1 MASRRRTPRSGAK
14 RVTTAPRKRPEK
26 APRKSVLRKPVF
38 KKPVLKKSVVKKP
51 AVRRVARAPAGQQ
64 SVVEAVLATFAHEV
78 RTPLTGILA
87 ISELLATSEL
97 GERERRWVDTIKA
110 NADHLAALATL
121 FVDAARS
128 RSAGLN
134 LRKDFFDLRVLTRAA
149 ADSLSGR
156 VAAKGLKATIDLEDG
171 LPAFVIGDAVRLRAA
186 LENLIDNA
194 VKFTSAGSIAFGAGL
209 ARISKGR
216 ATVRFTVADAG
227 IGVSVAE
234 IKRLFRPFSQA
245 NISIAQRFGGAGL
258 GLSSV
263 RQLAR
268 AMGGDVTAAPR
279 KGGGTVFTMS
289 ASFPLASGTETTAA
303 DSEDAAQDAP
313 AALRILSVEDNPF
326 GRVVL
331 NAILN
336 ELGHQTEFVGLGESA
351 NERLAQGG
359 FDVVLMDMVLPGING
374 VEAIRR
380 IRAEPAP
387 HGEIAIVGLSGRDE
401 DAKAALAAGAD
412 AFILKPVSP
421 RTLAQVL
428 AEVVRAHSHAA
439 GAVSSS

>member
-1 MASRRRTPRSGAK
+1 MASKRRISRSGAK
-14 RVTTAPRKRPEK
+14 RVTAAPRKRPAK
-26 APRKSVLRKPVF
+26 TGAKSVAKGVRGAQALR
-38 KKPVLKKSVVKKP
+38 
-51 AVRRVARAPAGQQ
+51 QQ

-87 ISELLATSEL
+87 ISDLLATSEL
-97 GERERRWVDTIKA
+97 GERERQWVDTIKA
-110 NADHLAALATL
+110 NAEHLAALATL

-128 RSAGLN
+128 HSAGLS
-134 LRKDFFDLRVLTRAA
+134 LRKDFFDLRALTRAT

-156 VAAKGLKATIDLEDG
+156 AAAKGLQAKVELADD
-171 LPAFVIGDAVRLRAA
+171 LPAFVIGDTVRLRAA
-186 LENLIDNA
+186 LENMVDNA
-194 VKFTSAGSIAFGAGL
+194 VKFTSSGNIAFGAAL
-209 ARISKGR
+209 AGVAKGR
-216 ATVRFTVADAG
+216 ATIRFTVADSG

-268 AMGGDVTAAPR
+268 AMGGDVTVSPR
-279 KGGGTVFTMS
+279 KGGGTVFAMT
-289 ASFPLASGTETTAA
+289 ASFPLASGSDDAA
-303 DSEDAAQDAP
+303 GDEDAAP
-313 AALRILSVEDNPF
+313 AASPSLRILSVEDNPF

-336 ELGHQTEFVGLGESA
+336 ELGHQTEFIGLGENA
-351 NERLAQGG
+351 NERLAQGE

-380 IRAEPAP
+380 IRMLGAP
-387 HGEIAIVGLSGRDE
+387 HSGVAIVGLSGRDE
-401 DAKAALAAGAD
+401 DEQAALAAGAD

-428 AEVVRAHSHAA
+428 AKVVRAGPRVA
-439 GAVSSS
+439 GAASSS

>member
-1 MASRRRTPRSGAK
+1 MASKRRIPRSGA
-14 RVTTAPRKRPEK
+14 RRATAAPRKRPAK
-26 APRKSVLRKPVF
+26 AQRKPVA
-38 KKPVLKKSVVKKP
+38 KGRSVKSS
-51 AVRRVARAPAGQQ
+51 RQQ
-64 SVVEAVLATFAHEV
+64 PVVEAVLAAFAHEV

-87 ISELLATSEL
+87 ISELLATSDL

-110 NADHLAALATL
+110 NAEHLAALATL

-128 RSAGLN
+128 RAAVLS
-134 LRKDFFDLRVLTRAA
+134 LRKDFFDLRTLARAT

-156 VAAKGLKATIDLEDG
+156 AAAKGLNATIDLADD

-186 LENLIDNA
+186 LENLVDNA
-194 VKFTSAGSIAFGAGL
+194 VKFTASGNVAFGAGL
-209 ARISKGR
+209 STLSKGR
-216 ATVRFTVADAG
+216 AKVHFTISDSG

-245 NISIAQRFGGAGL
+245 NISVAQRFGGAGL

-263 RQLAR
+263 RELAR

-279 KGGGTVFTMS
+279 RGGGAVFTMT
-289 ASFPLASGTETTAA
+289 ASFPVASGEDSAAA
-303 DSEDAAQDAP
+303 DRDDAAP
-313 AALRILSVEDNPF
+313 GTPRSLRILSVEDNPF

-336 ELGHQTEFVGLGESA
+336 ELGHQTEFIGLGENA
-351 NERLAQGG
+351 NERLAQGE

-380 IRAEPAP
+380 IRALDAA
-387 HGEIAIVGLSGRDE
+387 HSQVAIVGLSGRDE
-401 DAKAALAAGAD
+401 DEEAALAAGAD

-421 RTLAQVL
+421 RALAQVL
-428 AEVVRAHSHAA
+428 AKVVRARERAA
-439 GAVSSS
+439 GAASSS

>member
-1 MASRRRTPRSGAK
+1 MASKRRISRSGAK
-14 RVTTAPRKRPEK
+14 RVTAAPRKRPAK
-26 APRKSVLRKPVF
+26 TGAKSTAK
-38 KKPVLKKSVVKKP
+38 
-51 AVRRVARAPAGQQ
+51 RVSAAKTSRQQ

-87 ISELLATSEL
+87 ISDLLATSEL
-97 GERERRWVDTIKA
+97 GERERQWVDTIKA
-110 NADHLAALATL
+110 NAEHLAALATL

-128 RSAGLN
+128 QSTGLS
-134 LRKDFFDLRVLTRAA
+134 LRKDFFDLRALTRTA
-149 ADSLSGR
+149 ADSLRGR
-156 VAAKGLKATIDLEDG
+156 AAAKGLQAQVELADD
-171 LPAFVIGDAVRLRAA
+171 LPAFVIGDTVRLRAA
-186 LENLIDNA
+186 LENMVDNA
-194 VKFTSAGSIAFGAGL
+194 VKFTSSGNIAFGARL
-209 ARISKGR
+209 AGVAKGR
-216 ATVRFTVADAG
+216 ATIRFTVADSG

-245 NISIAQRFGGAGL
+245 TISIAQRFGGAGL

-268 AMGGDVTAAPR
+268 AMGGDVTVSPR
-279 KGGGTVFTMS
+279 KGGGTVFAMT
-289 ASFPLASGTETTAA
+289 ASFPLASGSDDTTGG
-303 DSEDAAQDAP
+303 EDAASAVP
-313 AALRILSVEDNPF
+313 ASLRILSVEDNPF

-336 ELGHQTEFVGLGESA
+336 ELGHQTEFIGLGENA
-351 NERLAQGG
+351 NERLAQGA

-380 IRAEPAP
+380 IRMPGAP
-387 HGEIAIVGLSGRDE
+387 HSGVAIVGLSGRDE
-401 DAKAALAAGAD
+401 DEQAALAAGAD

-428 AEVVRAHSHAA
+428 AKVVRAGSRAA
-439 GAVSSS
+439 GAASSS

>member
-1 MASRRRTPRSGAK
+1 MTSKRRISGAK
-14 RVTTAPRKRPEK
+14 RMTPATRKRPVK
-26 APRKSVLRKPVF
+26 PRKL
-38 KKPVLKKSVVKKP
+38 
-51 AVRRVARAPAGQQ
+51 AAGNDRPSRQQ
-64 SVVEAVLATFAHEV
+64 SVVEAVLAAFAHEV

-110 NADHLAALATL
+110 NAEHLAALATL

-128 RSAGLN
+128 RSAGLG
-134 LRKDFFDLRVLTRAA
+134 LRKEFFDLRVLARAA

-156 VAAKGLKATIDLEDG
+156 AAAKGLNASIDVADD
-171 LPAFVIGDAVRLRAA
+171 LPQFVMGDAVRLRAA
-186 LENLIDNA
+186 LENLIDNT
-194 VKFTSAGSIAFGAGL
+194 VKFTTSGNVAFGAGL
-209 ARISKGR
+209 VSIAKGR
-216 ATVRFTVADAG
+216 ATIRFTLSDSG
-227 IGVSVAE
+227 IGVSAAE

-245 NISIAQRFGGAGL
+245 NISVAQRFGGAGL

-263 RQLAR
+263 RELAR

-279 KGGGTVFTMS
+279 KGGGTVFTMT
-289 ASFPLASGTETTAA
+289 AAFALASGA
-303 DSEDAAQDAP
+303 DDGASDREESAP
-313 AALRILSVEDNPF
+313 GAVAALRILSVEDNPF

-336 ELGHQTEFVGLGESA
+336 ELGHQTEFIGLGENA
-351 NERLAQGG
+351 PERLAQGE

-380 IRAEPAP
+380 IRGGHAP
-387 HGEIAIVGLSGRDE
+387 RSRVAIVGLSGRDE
-401 DAKAALAAGAD
+401 DEKAALAAGAD

-421 RTLAQVL
+421 RVL
-428 AEVVRAHSHAA
+428 ANVLAKVVRERSRVA
-439 GAVSSS
+439 GAASSS